1 LLKAAGA
8 HSITP
13 FSSAESKVI
22 IFYIYLIHRIR
33 LYTLHIYLYFEKY
46 QFWTRASNPK
56 KDQDTFA
63 TLYKMGFLVS
73 TPVYMPNSTKKFWK
87 CFGRAISENKKNH
100 DGKCRILSIVA
111 DQFTYSQLE
120 KNLNVHVL

>member
-1 LLKAAGA
+1 MQ
-8 HSITP
+8 
-13 FSSAESKVI
+13 
-22 IFYIYLIHRIR
+22 
-33 LYTLHIYLYFEKY
+33 IYLYFD
-46 QFWTRASNPK
+46 NPK

-73 TPVYMPNSTKKFWK
+73 TPVYMPNSTKKFWE

-100 DGKCRILSIVA
+100 DGKRRILSIVA

-120 KNLNVHVL
+120 KNLKVCVL